1 MAAIKF
7 DRRHPGI
14 SVYEALINKELSEEE
29 KAKIIA
35 EAIDT
40 LSKEFP
46 NLKDVATSKDLTETE
61 LRLTKE
67 IEATRKEIKEI
78 ELRLTQ
84 DIEAT
89 RKEIKEIEANLQKEI
104 KELDLKLSKEIKEV
118 ELKLSKEIKEL
129 DLKLSKEIKETKFTM
144 LKWQFVFWI
153 SQMAALVA
161 ILYKILS

>member
-67 IEATRKEIKEI
+67 IEQTRKEIKEVELKLSKEI
-78 ELRLTQ
+78 EQ
-84 DIEAT
+84 T

-104 KELDLKLSKEIKEV
+104 KEVELKLSKEIEQTR
-118 ELKLSKEIKEL
+118 KEIKEL
-129 DLKLSKEIKETKFTM
+129 DLKLSKEIKETKFIM

-153 SQMAALVA
+153 SQMAAIIA
-161 ILYKILS
+161 ILYKILPT